1 MLGIASIFPTFSKR
15 SWFGVISR
23 GPALFRVAHYSLCP
37 VLKGL
42 PELAKKHRTN
52 HRSHNH
58 CRFTRHRC
66 ENRRFLS
73 LVWSQWTQ
81 CSIERDE
88 CFWRNRRQSARQM
101 RQRVHNASRVGHNV
115 VFTISV
121 VSHILHLIVCNRF
134 NCAWNSCDGFFL
146 FHLRQSRMGS
156 SGSFSKILLMKNF
169 QGPSWR
175 CIFCF
180 KLYNSPRLSQ

>member
-23 GPALFRVAHYSLCP
+23 GPALFRVAHYSFCP

-66 ENRRFLS
+66 ENMKVSFFSLESMNAVFDRERRML
-73 LVWSQWTQ
+73 LTKPAPICTADAPTRTQ
-81 CSIERDE
+81 CISSRSQ
-88 CFWRNRRQSARQM
+88 RRI
-101 RQRVHNASRVGHNV
+101 HD
-115 VFTISV
+115 ISS
-121 VSHILHLIVCNRF
+121 VSY
-134 NCAWNSCDGFFL
+134 
-146 FHLRQSRMGS
+146 S
-156 SGSFSKILLMKNF
+156 SSDCM
-169 QGPSWR
+169 
-175 CIFCF
+175 
-180 KLYNSPRLSQ
+180 